1 MFSADLDSSTV
12 SPNKY
17 HSTSNSPNSAP
28 PVGCKTVKMSSTA
41 TWLLCSP
48 LNFFLKISKFF
59 FCPLK
64 SFPNFQIFPPF
75 HLQKYIPIIFLCLEV
90 IILSLS
96 LLYYPFSL
104 FALLPVV
111 RSEKNPSYS
120 FLASIGT
127 CGSGELNSSL

>member
-17 HSTSNSPNSAP
+17 HSTSPSPNSAP

-41 TWLLCSP
+41 TWLLSSP
-48 LNFFLKISKFF
+48 LNFFLKISKIYFF
-59 FCPLK
+59 PFK
-64 SFPNFQIFPPF
+64 FFSQFPKFSPFPSTKIYTDNF
-75 HLQKYIPIIFLCLEV
+75 
-90 IILSLS
+90 SLPRS
-96 LLYYPFSL
+96 YYPFSL